1 MAELRADH
9 PIHGGGRRQPKT
21 EQKILDAIADGSL
34 TFAAICH
41 VVGPCTAHSRRG
53 VEIERA
59 LHRLRKDGKVR
70 QSGSYPYGGWEL
82 VP

>member
-9 PIHGGGRRQPKT
+9 PIHG
-21 EQKILDAIADGSL
+21 
-34 TFAAICH
+34 
-41 VVGPCTAHSRRG
+41 G